1 MTVKQ
6 FFYAVTDL
14 KYDDVVSIVNNTDG
28 AILYRGPFIDVL
40 TTVYAQYTVKSFSQ
54 KSMYI
59 KVL

>member
-6 FFYAVTDL
+6 FFYAATDL
-14 KYDDVVSIVNNTDG
+14 KYDDIVSIVDDADST
-28 AILYRGPFIDVL
+28 ILYRGPFIDVL
-40 TTVYAQYTVKSFSQ
+40 MTVYAQYTVHSFSQ